1 MLDVV
6 VRAPAGVEAG
16 TDVPGTVRFRLGGS
30 AANTARAFAGLGG
43 AAAFVGT
50 RGQDELG
57 RRLVTALRASGVTV
71 HVVARRGIT
80 PRLAAI
86 VEESGQRSFVTDRS
100 VADDLP
106 AAAIKTAWFRRA
118 DILHL
123 PAYSLLGRPIDA
135 ASLFAARAM
144 SQRGALVSVD
154 LASRRPL
161 LDAGRATVRKLLNEV
176 APDVLFAN
184 ADEAAAV
191 VGPRRDAP
199 LLELA
204 PVVVIKEGAAGC
216 RVLWRGDSQGDV
228 LEIDVATRSIV
239 ATDTTGAGDAFD
251 AGFLHALVAGGYTHD
266 GKRPTAVLRRAALAG
281 HRSAARLL
289 TSPRPE
295 LVL

>member
-6 VRAPAGVEAG
+6 VHAQAGVESG

-57 RRLVTALRASGVTV
+57 RRLVAALRASGVTV
-71 HVVARRGIT
+71 HAVERRGVT

-86 VEESGQRSFVTDRS
+86 VEPSGQRSFVTDRA

-106 AAAIKTAWFRRA
+106 ATAVQTAWFRHA
-118 DILHL
+118 DVLHM
-123 PAYSLLGRPIDA
+123 PAYSLLGRPIGA
-135 ASLFAARAM
+135 ASLVGAHAM
-144 SQRGALVSVD
+144 RQRGALVSVD

-161 LDAGRATVRKLLNEV
+161 VDAGRAAVRTLLQEV

-191 VGPRRDAP
+191 VGARRHARLLEFAP
-199 LLELA
+199 L
-204 PVVVIKEGAAGC
+204 VVIKEGAAGC
-216 RVLWRGDSQGDV
+216 RVLWRGDNQAEV
-228 LEIDVATRSIV
+228 LEIDVATRSIA

-251 AGFLHALVAGGYTHD
+251 AGFLHALVAGGYTA
-266 GKRPTAVLRRAALAG
+266 GGARATALLRRSAIAG
-281 HRSAARLL
+281 NRSASRLL

-295 LVL
+295 LGL

>member
-6 VRAPAGVEAG
+6 VRAQASIESG
-16 TDVPGTVRFRLGGS
+16 TDVPGSVRFRLGGS

-43 AAAFVGT
+43 AAAFVGA

-57 RRLVTALRASGVTV
+57 RRLVAALRASGVTV
-71 HVVARRGIT
+71 HAVARRGVT

-86 VEESGQRSFVTDRS
+86 VEPSGQRSFVTDRS

-106 AAAIKTAWFRRA
+106 AAAVKAAWLRRA
-118 DILHL
+118 DVLHM
-123 PAYSLLGRPIDA
+123 PAYSLLGRPIGT
-135 ASLFAARAM
+135 ASMVGARAM
-144 SQRGALVSVD
+144 RQRGALVSID

-161 LDAGRATVRKLLNEV
+161 VDAGRAAVRRLLDDV
-176 APDVLFAN
+176 AADILFAN

-191 VGPRRDAP
+191 IGTRRHAQ
-199 LLELA
+199 LLEFA

-216 RVLWRGDSQGDV
+216 RVLWRGDNQAEV
-228 LEIDVATRSIV
+228 LEIDVATRTIA

-251 AGFLHALVAGGYTHD
+251 AGFLHALVAGGYTA
-266 GKRPTAVLRRAALAG
+266 GGLRTTALFRRAALAG
-281 HRSAARLL
+281 HRSASRLL

-295 LVL
+295 LAL